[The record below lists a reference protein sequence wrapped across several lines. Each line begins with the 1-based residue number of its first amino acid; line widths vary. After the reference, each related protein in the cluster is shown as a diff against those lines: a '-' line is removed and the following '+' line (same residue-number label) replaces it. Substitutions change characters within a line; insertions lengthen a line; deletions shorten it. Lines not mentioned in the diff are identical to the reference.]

1 MEYVWEIVLTVL
13 CLMGLGLL
21 VWCLL
26 GRLVCPVPGQEVLAV
41 LEGQGDGGGLEQS
54 VRALMWLRSLGLLHC
69 PVVIV
74 DLGWTGR
81 AWRWPS
87 GSPCAGR
94 WWTCTARR
102 MGRRRI
108 DTREEVPKIGGRQRA
123 GTGGGH
129 RGLFDLSE

>member
-21 VWCLL
+21 VWCLM

-54 VRALMWLRSLGLLHC
+54 VRALMWLRSLGLLRC

-74 DLGWTGR
+74 DLGL
-81 AWRWPS
+81 
-87 GSPCAGR
+87 
-94 WWTCTARR
+94 
-102 MGRRRI
+102 
-108 DTREEVPKIGGRQRA
+108 DREGP
-123 GTGGGH
+123 GGGPAA
-129 RGLFDLSE
+129 RPALAGGGPVPPGGWGGGALIQERRCPKLEDGRELELVEAPWPL

>member
-21 VWCLL
+21 VWCLM

-54 VRALMWLRSLGLLHC
+54 VRALMWLRSLGLLRC

-74 DLGWTGR
+74 DLGLDREGLAVAQR
-81 AWRWPS
+81 LALRWPVVDLYRPEDGAEAHRYKRGGAQNWRTAES
-87 GSPCAGR
+87 WN
-94 WWTCTARR
+94 WW
-102 MGRRRI
+102 
-108 DTREEVPKIGGRQRA
+108 RA
-123 GTGGGH
+123 PWP
-129 RGLFDLSE
+129 L

>member
-21 VWCLL
+21 VWCLM

-54 VRALMWLRSLGLLHC
+54 VRALMWLRSLGLLRC

-74 DLGWTGR
+74 DLGLDREGLAVAQR
-81 AWRWPS
+81 LALR
-87 GSPCAGR
+87 
-94 WWTCTARR
+94 RR
-102 MGRRRI
+102 MGRRHI